1 MESQLED
8 GSAHE
13 WAERWMVTRSDA
25 HAQRRKKA
33 FRDRLAKA
41 DKKLN
46 DLKSKKKES
55 AAEFL
60 ARAEKIVKY
69 HKVDDA
75 ISLKIKKSITHK
87 KKYKKQGRPGPD
99 TPYEMVK
106 IRNLTLSIQHNDA
119 VIDQYL
125 SLAGWRIYVTNISAD
140 RMSLNQSTQY
150 YRNEWLVER
159 GFHRFKKGSLPALP
173 LFLRLP
179 ERIKGLMMLLTVA
192 LQALTLIEYVS
203 RRELENN
210 EETISGLVPGN
221 PKMKTKRPTA
231 ERLLSQFDNIHL
243 LIQENETRVK
253 GFVIEKLNALQC
265 RILSLL
271 NLPVDIFDLSFAEPK
286 IKNSS

>member
-75 ISLKIKKSITHK
+75 ISLKIKKSI
-87 KKYKKQGRPGPD
+87 
-99 TPYEMVK
+99 
-106 IRNLTLSIQHNDA
+106 
-119 VIDQYL
+119 
-125 SLAGWRIYVTNISAD
+125 
-140 RMSLNQSTQY
+140 
-150 YRNEWLVER
+150 
-159 GFHRFKKGSLPALP
+159 
-173 LFLRLP
+173 
-179 ERIKGLMMLLTVA
+179 
-192 LQALTLIEYVS
+192 
-203 RRELENN
+203 
-210 EETISGLVPGN
+210 
-221 PKMKTKRPTA
+221 
-231 ERLLSQFDNIHL
+231 
-243 LIQENETRVK
+243 
-253 GFVIEKLNALQC
+253 
-265 RILSLL
+265 
-271 NLPVDIFDLSFAEPK
+271 
-286 IKNSS
+286 

>member
-1 MESQLED
+1 M
-8 GSAHE
+8 GAFFPHFF
-13 WAERWMVTRSDA
+13 
-25 HAQRRKKA
+25 HAKLQKKA

-60 ARAEKIVKY
+60 ARADKILKYYKVKD
-69 HKVDDA
+69 V
-75 ISLKIKKSITHK
+75 ISLEIKEFITHK
-87 KKYKKQGRPGPD
+87 KKYKGRGRPGPD
-99 TPYEMVK
+99 TPYEIVETQ
-106 IRNLTLSIQHNDA
+106 NLTLSIQHNET

-125 SLAGWRIYVTNISAD
+125 SLAGWRIYVTNTSTD

-231 ERLLSQFDNIHL
+231 EQLLSQFDNIHL
-243 LIQENETRVK
+243 LIEENETRVK
-253 GFVIEKLNALQC
+253 GFIIEKLNTLQC
-265 RILSLL
+265 RISLL
-271 NLPVDIFDLSFAEPK
+271 SG
-286 IKNSS
+286 

>member
-1 MESQLED
+1 M
-8 GSAHE
+8 
-13 WAERWMVTRSDA
+13 
-25 HAQRRKKA
+25 
-33 FRDRLAKA
+33 
-41 DKKLN
+41 
-46 DLKSKKKES
+46 
-55 AAEFL
+55 
-60 ARAEKIVKY
+60 
-69 HKVDDA
+69 
-75 ISLKIKKSITHK
+75 
-87 KKYKKQGRPGPD
+87 
-99 TPYEMVK
+99 
-106 IRNLTLSIQHNDA
+106 TLSIQHNET

-231 ERLLSQFDNIHL
+231 ERLLSQFDNIYL
-243 LIQENETRVK
+243 LIEENETRVK
-253 GFVIEKLNALQC
+253 GFIIEKLNTLQC